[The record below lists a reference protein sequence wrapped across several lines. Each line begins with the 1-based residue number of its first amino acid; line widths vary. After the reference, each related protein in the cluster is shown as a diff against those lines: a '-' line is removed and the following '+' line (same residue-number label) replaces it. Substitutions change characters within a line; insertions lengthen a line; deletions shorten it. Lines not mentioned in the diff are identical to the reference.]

1 MIFKTF
7 DSDVNK
13 LSSKWGMFGRSFSD
27 IGTAFTG
34 QLNDIRSNYQT
45 SGNLFSSIRDSQS
58 MWKRLFP
65 TNQSIRSQPID
76 VDALY
81 PKIDD
86 NFNFNGWIK
95 KLNKIDKKV
104 KAGTMSWQD
113 YYNKLKK
120 NEKWIAKFGQQTE
133 GQIRTQEDFIRANEA
148 ARSSAM
154 EQNRQMNNMTFSG
167 KASNFAAQALK
178 MAGNMLI
185 MYGIS
190 EIVSSSIKYYDSLI
204 TTLDEASNEF
214 NNQKAK
220 LEEYQSQL
228 DSLGDKLTESKE
240 KIEELNTLKS
250 SGDITSEQLEEL
262 ALLKEQTKEYQ
273 VQYDLLTAKTEA
285 QKNAAQASASE
296 LISLHK
302 KYDKLQNSTSFNV
315 VDKLVTANS
324 YNPFS
329 GGYAKAFE
337 WITSFGGK
345 QENMVSKFFGGLNNL
360 ISGRTVVDMATGVDT
375 EEAKEYKST
384 DDYLTEYKSLQEEL
398 NALYKSSEERTLT
411 DKEYDRI
418 LKIKEELGNISSEL
432 LEDYEENSDIL
443 KLYKS
448 DENSEKIFGDSIA
461 QLEADN
467 KNIMFLMNSI
477 DPEQSSIEDMQEYIK
492 YKLSESGITDE
503 NYIESIINSGTD
515 NIKLAVQ
522 MFKDGYSFDEIKPVL
537 SSKENLL
544 DKLIPN
550 RNDITS
556 DIQYTID
563 NAISQVDPATAMQW
577 AESLTEEE
585 LKIANSKQFEQA
597 LEKQKDKLDGA
608 ALSADDYANAL
619 EIAKEKLD
627 KLNSPQDT
635 AKSTI
640 LDSIDQIKK
649 DLSSPFKELSS
660 AYSEI
665 FEINSNTGGID
676 FSLNKVDNDMLS
688 GLKEAFSELEGFD
701 TSNIESFFNILSNG
715 QSRSE
720 QVQQAFDDIATAYLN
735 SSTTLKNLNSDTA
748 DSIAKQ
754 LEELG
759 IANAKQ
765 AVYDTLNAK
774 EQANDILKRNHLQT
788 QDKFNELSYETQV
801 QLLNEANASDQ
812 CRSYIAQLQ
821 LAEIN
826 FNKSGLDTSAKIE
839 KLLNFHV

>member
-1 MIFKTF
+1 MTVSQEAATSAATRFKYALKGVGNTI
-7 DSDVNK
+7 SKTLAAHPIISSIAILVGVMYAVNK
-13 LSSKWGMFGRSFSD
+13 VHNQMVDTISKV
-27 IGTAFTG
+27 T
-34 QLNDIRSNYQT
+34 
-45 SGNLFSSIRDSQS
+45 
-58 MWKRLFP
+58 
-65 TNQSIRSQPID
+65 
-76 VDALY
+76 
-81 PKIDD
+81 
-86 NFNFNGWIK
+86 K
-95 KLNKIDKKV
+95 KFD
-104 KAGTMSWQD
+104 T
-113 YYNKLKK
+113 
-120 NEKWIAKFGQQTE
+120 
-133 GQIRTQEDFIRANEA
+133 
-148 ARSSAM
+148 
-154 EQNRQMNNMTFSG
+154 
-167 KASNFAAQALK
+167 
-178 MAGNMLI
+178 
-185 MYGIS
+185 
-190 EIVSSSIKYYDSLI
+190 
-204 TTLDEASNEF
+204 
-214 NNQKAK
+214 QKAK

-228 DSLGDKLTESKE
+228 DSLDDKLAESKE
-240 KIEELNTLKS
+240 RIEELNTLKS

-273 VQYDLLTAKTEA
+273 IQYDLLTAKTEA

-337 WITSFGGK
+337 WITSFGGT
-345 QENMVSKFFGGLNNL
+345 QENMVSRFFGGVNDF
-360 ISGRTVVDMATGVDT
+360 ISGRTGFDIFKGVDT

-384 DDYLTEYKSLQEEL
+384 DDYLAEYKSLQEEL
-398 NALYKSSEERTLT
+398 NGLYKSSEERTLT
-411 DKEYDRI
+411 DKESDRI
-418 LKIKEELGNISSEL
+418 IKIKEELGNISSEL

-461 QLEADN
+461 QLEAAN

-492 YKLSESGITDE
+492 YKLTESGITDE
-503 NYIESIINSGTD
+503 KYIESIINSGTD

-550 RNDITS
+550 RNDISS
-556 DIQYTID
+556 DIQYMID
-563 NAISQVDPATAMQW
+563 NAISQVDPTTAMQW

-608 ALSADDYANAL
+608 ALSAEDYANAL
-619 EIAKEKLD
+619 KIAKEKLD

-640 LDSIDQIKK
+640 LDSVEQIKK

-701 TSNIESFFNILSNG
+701 TSNIESFFNILTNG
-715 QSRSE
+715 QSTSE
-720 QVQQAFDDIATAYLN
+720 QVQQAFNDIATAYLN
-735 SSTTLKNLNSDTA
+735 SSTTLENLNSDTA

-774 EQANDILKRNHLQT
+774 EQANDILKRNHIQT
-788 QDKFNELSYETQV
+788 QAEFNARSYESQV
-801 QLLNEANASDQ
+801 QLLNEANASEQ

-826 FNKSGLDTSAKIE
+826 FNNSGLDTSD
-839 KLLNFHV
+839 LLN